1 MPLKH
6 PLTKFPL
13 CWKFFVCSSVAA
25 VCLGTARS
33 ETTVEIVHYF
43 TVPGQIQGLQDIQK
57 DFEAANPDI
66 KLKFTYIPFA
76 ELLSPTLQTAAGHQ
90 PPGISC
96 SDNPAVRH
104 VAKSAVLQGISPS
117 MAQLPTWQ

>member
-25 VCLGTARS
+25 ICLGTARS

-66 KLKFTYIPFA
+66 KIKFTYIPFA
-76 ELLSPTLQTAAGHQ
+76 ELLSRTLQMAAAW
-90 PPGISC
+90 PKFRSE
-96 SDNPAVRH
+96 
-104 VAKSAVLQGISPS
+104 K
-117 MAQLPTWQ
+117 PTWYA